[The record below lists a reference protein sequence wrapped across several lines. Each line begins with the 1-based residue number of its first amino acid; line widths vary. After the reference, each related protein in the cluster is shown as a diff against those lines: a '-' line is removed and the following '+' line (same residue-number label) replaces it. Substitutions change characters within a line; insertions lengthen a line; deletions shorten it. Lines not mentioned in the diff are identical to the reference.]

1 MKRSFIAILL
11 LCIGF
16 FLYGNSQTEQLTI
29 LKKTFYRGNLQ
40 DKIQVVTETSVLEG
54 DFEEIYLIA
63 MDFVIDYA
71 DILKDDSSMI
81 NLAKITVENLEKI
94 NSKKILDQTFNLF
107 LAYDSDI
114 LKFKILELIANMKIN
129 DEKFNVAINEY
140 GESLLASNE
149 KFELLPNYISILEK
163 LNNPSFFNMLFKI
176 AAAENLNVDVKK
188 QAEKAIASIDG
199 NNKSNIISII
209 ENGTIEE
216 KQLALRIVLNND
228 KNSDFL
234 RAEIAEKAL
243 QVSILYIGDIENK
256 NQLINFQ
263 LDAIRELRRVSWTRS
278 SDLVVQFFN
287 YARSEYETGLIKED
301 EYLEIISCVEE
312 LASTKAS
319 ALFSDY
325 LAFFN
330 SQTEQGISC
339 SEPVVFA
346 VIKALGNLGNK
357 IAFDNLLYVGYLSY
371 SEEIIEASRIA
382 LAGLKF

>member
-11 LCIGF
+11 LCTGF

-40 DKIQVVTETSVLEG
+40 DKIQVVIETSVLEG

-94 NSKKILDQTFNLF
+94 NSKKVLDQTFNLF